1 MVEGQVAVQ
10 PQQQQQ
16 QQQTSGA
23 GGSNSVG
30 GTTGAGGGST
40 GSNSVVTNSQA
51 QTNGGTSTQTP
62 VSSPAGGAT
71 NTSAGS
77 NSSSSNNNN
86 NSISN
91 NNNNNSSSNNNN
103 NNNATSNSNNNNNEP
118 DPKTNLIVNYL
129 PQTMSQ
135 DEIRSLFVSF
145 GEVESCKLIRDK
157 VTGQSLGYGFVN
169 YVKQEDAE
177 KAINA
182 LNGLRLQNKTIKVS
196 IARPSSE
203 SIKGANLYVSGLP
216 KNMTQSDLESLFS
229 PYGKIIT
236 SRILCDNITGL
247 SKGVGF
253 IRFDQRFEADRAIKE
268 LNGTTPKNSTEPITV
283 KFANNPS
290 SNKNSMQPLAAYIAP
305 QNARGGRAFPANAAA
320 GAAAAAAAAAIHPN
334 AGRYSSVISRYS
346 PLTSDLITNGM
357 IQGNTIASS
366 GWCIFVY
373 NLAPETEENVLWQ
386 LFGPFGA
393 VQSVKVIRDLQSN
406 KCKGFGFVTMTNY
419 EEAVL
424 AIQSLNGYT
433 LGNRVL
439 QLAAVVNA
447 NATAAAL
454 AANGLVLHNHN
465 HQQHSNNSLGT
476 TNNINRNK
484 NSNSNSTAA
493 FQFGKY
499 ANHSNNRQHNN
510 VTSNNS
516 NPNKPKPAIPASN
529 KQPALPPTKRPSV
542 AAASASSPA
551 ATSTPSSS
559 QRSQS
564 PSQSQSQSNGATA
577 SGTATGSPT
586 SSSNILKT
594 STKFVYN
601 KPQNQFELLQQQL
614 QLQQEFAQFLTNVA
628 NSTAAAATPSNS
640 SSSSMGQ
647 RSNGSHGHSVTNTSG
662 GVSGNKSSNS
672 GNGYMPTWSNW
683 FF

>member
-1 MVEGQVAVQ
+1 MVEGQTAV
-10 PQQQQQ
+10 QQQQQ
-16 QQQTSGA
+16 QQPSGGSGNVVSGSGTSGA
-23 GGSNSVG
+23 GGAASGN
-30 GTTGAGGGST
+30 A
-40 GSNSVVTNSQA
+40 TNSQA
-51 QTNGGTSTQTP
+51 QQNGGSGGSTAIAAA
-62 VSSPAGGAT
+62 SAPAGVPASNQNT
-71 NTSAGS
+71 TSA
-77 NSSSSNNNN
+77 NTAT
-86 NSISN
+86 
-91 NNNNNSSSNNNN
+91 NNNN
-103 NNNATSNSNNNNNEP
+103 NNNNNNTAATNNNNTNNNNNNNNEP

-290 SNKNSMQPLAAYIAP
+290 SNKNTMQPLAAYIAP
-305 QNARGGRAFPANAAA
+305 QNTRGGRAFPTNAAA

-346 PLTSDLITNGM
+346 PLTSDLITNSM
-357 IQGNTIASS
+357 IQGNTITSS

-447 NATAAAL
+447 NAVAAAL
-454 AANGLVLHNHN
+454 AANTLVLNHN
-465 HQQHSNNSLGT
+465 
-476 TNNINRNK
+476 I
-484 NSNSNSTAA
+484 NSNCEDSVA
-493 FQFGKY
+493 FQFGKH
-499 ANHSNNRQHNN
+499 ANHNNRQHNTN
-510 VTSNNS
+510 KQKQHATACHSKYSLEAATGDSVNRQNKVFTSATTSASTKSGSIQKDSLSVSHNS
-516 NPNKPKPAIPASN
+516 NTSSN
-529 KQPALPPTKRPSV
+529 ATPQNEV
-542 AAASASSPA
+542 A
-551 ATSTPSSS
+551 
-559 QRSQS
+559 
-564 PSQSQSQSNGATA
+564 
-577 SGTATGSPT
+577 
-586 SSSNILKT
+586 SSSNSSSILKT
-594 STKFVYN
+594 STKFIYN
-601 KPQNQFELLQQQL
+601 KPQNHFELLQQQL
-614 QLQQEFAQFLTNVA
+614 QLQQEFAQFLTSVA
-628 NSTAAAATPSNS
+628 NTAAGSTAATTTSTS
-640 SSSSMGQ
+640 SSSN
-647 RSNGSHGHSVTNTSG
+647 SNSNTAIS
-662 GVSGNKSSNS
+662 STTAAAGNNKGSSNNNYQS
-672 GNGYMPTWSNW
+672 SFMPSWSNW

>member
-1 MVEGQVAVQ
+1 MVEGQTAV
-10 PQQQQQ
+10 QQQQQ
-16 QQQTSGA
+16 QPSGA
-23 GGSNSVG
+23 GGASGVG
-30 GTTGAGGGST
+30 STTGSAGGPAT
-40 GSNSVVTNSQA
+40 ANNVTNSQA
-51 QTNGGTSTQTP
+51 QTNGGTTATTTAA
-62 VSSPAGGAT
+62 AG
-71 NTSAGS
+71 AGS
-77 NSSSSNNNN
+77 TTNAAVGQATANNAA
-86 NSISN
+86 SN
-91 NNNNNSSSNNNN
+91 NNNNNNNTNNNN
-103 NNNATSNSNNNNNEP
+103 NNNATANNNNNNEP

-236 SRILCDNITGL
+236 SRILCDNITDEHAAGL

-305 QNARGGRAFPANAAA
+305 QNTRGGRAFPANAAA

-373 NLAPETEENVLWQ
+373 NLAPDTEENVLWQ

-439 QLAAVVNA
+439 QVSFK
-447 NATAAAL
+447 T
-454 AANGLVLHNHN
+454 
-465 HQQHSNNSLGT
+465 
-476 TNNINRNK
+476 NK
-484 NSNSNSTAA
+484 N
-493 FQFGKY
+493 
-499 ANHSNNRQHNN
+499 
-510 VTSNNS
+510 
-516 NPNKPKPAIPASN
+516 
-529 KQPALPPTKRPSV
+529 KQT
-542 AAASASSPA
+542 
-551 ATSTPSSS
+551 
-559 QRSQS
+559 
-564 PSQSQSQSNGATA
+564 
-577 SGTATGSPT
+577 
-586 SSSNILKT
+586 
-594 STKFVYN
+594 
-601 KPQNQFELLQQQL
+601 
-614 QLQQEFAQFLTNVA
+614 
-628 NSTAAAATPSNS
+628 
-640 SSSSMGQ
+640 
-647 RSNGSHGHSVTNTSG
+647 
-662 GVSGNKSSNS
+662 
-672 GNGYMPTWSNW
+672 
-683 FF
+683 